1 MRESYS
7 FLGIIFQIE
16 KSIFFHV
23 FIGIKAMPKNTE
35 PFDKAQKSNRIHLKS
50 YYPRRQIYAVSFI
63 SSASLFHA
71 NFLKI
76 KTQPNLFL
84 FYFPGIW

>member
-1 MRESYS
+1 
-7 FLGIIFQIE
+7 
-16 KSIFFHV
+16 
-23 FIGIKAMPKNTE
+23 MPKNTE

-63 SSASLFHA
+63 SSASLFYA

-76 KTQPNLFL
+76 KTQPNLVL
-84 FYFPGIW
+84 FNFPGIW

>member
-1 MRESYS
+1 
-7 FLGIIFQIE
+7 
-16 KSIFFHV
+16 
-23 FIGIKAMPKNTE
+23 MPKNTE

-63 SSASLFHA
+63 SSASLFYA

-76 KTQPNLFL
+76 KPNLYL
-84 FYFPGIW
+84 FNFPGIW